1 MRCMMNISLITRGP
15 SRRHQRAGAFTGL
28 AVAWLGAASLLAPA
42 AQAGESCIKCTGPA
56 QSYRCVVSGL
66 DASIDRR
73 RLGFYCASHIARQK
87 GHNACAAVRQAR
99 DCDGVTLRLAYDPD
113 TDDLLAARSTD
124 GENPHEKDKADKQDG
139 PPGTV
144 VELTR
149 ETARKTGES
158 LERARDE
165 TVETTRGMGERVKDA
180 VSGAATAIDRATRST
195 LKCIGTLFDEC

>member
-1 MRCMMNISLITRGP
+1 MHLSFITRRS
-15 SRRHQRAGAFTGL
+15 SRRYQRAGTLTGL
-28 AVAWLGAASLLAPA
+28 AAACLGVASLFASA

-56 QSYRCVVSGL
+56 QDYRCIVSGL
-66 DASIDRR
+66 DATVDQR
-73 RLGFYCASHIARQK
+73 RLGFYCASRIARQK
-87 GHNACAAVRQAR
+87 GHNACASVRKAR

-113 TDDLLAARSTD
+113 TGAPLAAVPPDDETPGETD
-124 GENPHEKDKADKQDG
+124 QAGKEDG

-149 ETARKTGES
+149 ETARRTGES

-165 TVETTRGMGERVKDA
+165 TVETTRGVGERVKDA